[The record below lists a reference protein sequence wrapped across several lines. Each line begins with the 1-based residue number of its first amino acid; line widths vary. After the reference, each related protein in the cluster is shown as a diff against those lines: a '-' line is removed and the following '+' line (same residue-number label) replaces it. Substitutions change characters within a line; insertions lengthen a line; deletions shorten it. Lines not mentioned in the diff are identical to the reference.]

1 MCPGLGG
8 RAVNF
13 AYRSDTC
20 LFVEDLGQLLRERTQ
35 PSGLASEE
43 AGTADDLDTVTK
55 GKKMEENQAL
65 DKSTIQLETHGCL

>member
-43 AGTADDLDTVTK
+43 AGTADDFRHSDQGQK
-55 GKKMEENQAL
+55 NGGK
-65 DKSTIQLETHGCL
+65 SGFR